1 MPGVYSDRN
10 DDGKR
15 FAGGILAVT
24 PGKEWSP
31 RWHSFVEVAGQQL
44 TSRRNGGSVVT
55 LDTGLAFVATPT
67 LQFDVEIARGLSD
80 AAPDFE
86 SGGCFHQDLT
96 PLQREKRRAAG
107 AGRRGVPARLTRRV
121 TLQDEQERIPPAHAL
136 TRFRAVPQDRLSM
149 PLPRLS
155 ILSLACAAGFVAN
168 TSAFAA
174 ADDQPAQSTP
184 VATSGGF
191 VATTRRLIDD
201 TLEKERA
208 VVAVLRE
215 NVVSRVMAT
224 SWRLSLRAPYVTR
237 ATAIVSHGPVP
248 NDFADAGSAPI
259 SDEDA
264 IDLSL
269 GARWRVVH
277 GDANSHVP
285 SAAWMPDLQAA
296 DAHNAALRPTMN
308 LSGEWTLPN
317 DFSLGVM
324 PGMAVDY
331 SVQGRRQST
340 GTLAVTL
347 GKTWSPQWRT
357 FVDMARDRMGT
368 PQVAGAS
375 TSVDAGVSFAAA
387 PGTSIDFAVTHGLS
401 DTAAPFQ
408 AGLGVS
414 SRF

>member
-1 MPGVYSDRN
+1 MH
-10 DDGKR
+10 
-15 FAGGILAVT
+15 L
-24 PGKEWSP
+24 
-31 RWHSFVEVAGQQL
+31 L
-44 TSRRNGGSVVT
+44 
-55 LDTGLAFVATPT
+55 
-67 LQFDVEIARGLSD
+67 
-80 AAPDFE
+80 
-86 SGGCFHQDLT
+86 
-96 PLQREKRRAAG
+96 
-107 AGRRGVPARLTRRV
+107 
-121 TLQDEQERIPPAHAL
+121 
-136 TRFRAVPQDRLSM
+136 RLSA
-149 PLPRLS
+149 LS
-155 ILSLACAAGFVAN
+155 MACAAGLVASP
-168 TSAFAA
+168 SALAA
-174 ADDQPAQSTP
+174 ADDQPAPATP
-184 VATSGGF
+184 VATSSGF
-191 VATTRRLIDD
+191 AAVARRLLDD
-201 TLEKERA
+201 TLDKQRA

-224 SWRLSLRAPYVTR
+224 SWRLGLGAPYVTR

-248 NDFADAGSAPI
+248 NDFADDASAP
-259 SDEDA
+259 SPDA
-264 IDLSL
+264 DPVDLSL

-285 SAAWMPDLQAA
+285 TAAWMPDLQAA

-308 LSGEWTLPN
+308 LSGEWALPN

-368 PQVAGAS
+368 LQMAGAS

-387 PGTSIDFAVTHGLS
+387 PGTSIDFAVTHGLGE
-401 DTAAPFQ
+401 TAAPFQ